1 MFELDRTFSQRC
13 AETGL
18 MKWYFNARE
27 GIFGPYDTKQMA
39 LDGLNIFVER
49 RVLAEDDGGR
59 GKAIKDDGK
68 LAMVPIE
75 HTLEPMFFD
84 YAKKKKGIDEE

>member
-1 MFELDRTFSQRC
+1 
-13 AETGL
+13 
-18 MKWYFNARE
+18 
-27 GIFGPYDTKQMA
+27 
-39 LDGLNIFVER
+39 
-49 RVLAEDDGGR
+49 LAEDDGGR
-59 GKAIKDDGK
+59 GTVKDDSK